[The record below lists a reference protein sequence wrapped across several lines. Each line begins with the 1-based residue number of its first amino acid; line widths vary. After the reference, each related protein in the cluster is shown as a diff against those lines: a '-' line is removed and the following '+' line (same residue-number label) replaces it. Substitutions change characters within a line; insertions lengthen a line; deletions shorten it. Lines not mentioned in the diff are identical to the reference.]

1 MLQEFTRNFENF
13 KNLSKKIKVF
23 RTSDLYNE
31 FVNLGDYFN
40 NVLKIEL
47 EKILNISLINVPDKF
62 LINVGNGNV
71 DWVNIVDVI
80 EDNTI
85 PLSKLEKIPLKSV
98 LCSDEYGNIIPI
110 TCNIE
115 YGILFARYQNTHVWR
130 KLVNEDIM
138 EQSLTGE
145 QIDILEQINLDDNIT
160 NNFITYDL
168 LETDHIIDKSIDSS
182 KIIDGTLDFYNLT
195 KVNDENNIGFIPD
208 KYVNDVGVDNITA
221 FRVGFLPPEKIMDN
235 SIDPNKAPNLF
246 FLTEYSD
253 NLYYLFNNINV
264 GYEFPVNYNLNAE
277 VLENFNILPECLEDA
292 HLIPYVDIGNW
303 QNIPWYDNYLEPRYF
318 QQGYIAPRD
327 DCRIEGR
334 CIPAGQLRL
343 RHFDDEVRAAL
354 IAKGVTDDD

>member
-47 EKILNISLINVPDKF
+47 EKILNISLITVPDKF

-80 EDNTI
+80 ENNTI
-85 PLSKLEKIPLKSV
+85 PLSKLQKIPLKSV
-98 LCSDEYGNIIPI
+98 LCSDDTGKIIPI
-110 TCNIE
+110 TCLAE
-115 YGILFARYQNTHVWR
+115 AAILFSRYNNVHVWR
-130 KLVNEDIM
+130 KLLNEDI
-138 EQSLTGE
+138 EDNTITGDE
-145 QIDILEQINLDDNIT
+145 INVLEQINLDDNIT
-160 NNFITYDL
+160 NNFITDDL
-168 LETDHIIDKSIDSS
+168 LETFHLEDGSITSDKISYNTLNIDLFDLSTSQ
-182 KIIDGTLDFYNLT
+182 
-195 KVNDENNIGFIPD
+195 IGKFIPN
-208 KYVNDVGVDNITA
+208 KYINDVGVENIDA
-221 FRVGFLPPEKIMDN
+221 FVKGFLTPEKIKDF
-235 SIDPNKAPNLF
+235 SIIPNKYPKMFSLRH
-246 FLTEYSD
+246 YSD
-253 NLYYLFNNINV
+253 NSQYLLKNAEDEFAEDYNI
-264 GYEFPVNYNLNAE
+264 ETAE

-334 CIPAGQLRL
+334 CIPLGQLRL

>member
-1 MLQEFTRNFENF
+1 MLVQFTRNFNNF
-13 KNLSKKIKVF
+13 KIHSKKIKVF
-23 RTSDLYNE
+23 RTSDLYDE

-47 EKILNISLINVPDKF
+47 EKILNISLITVPDKF
-62 LINVGNGNV
+62 LINVGDESI

-85 PLSKLEKIPLKSV
+85 PLNKLEKIPLKSV
-98 LCSDEYGNIIPI
+98 LCSDGTGKIVPI
-110 TCNIE
+110 TCTESNAVLFTRSNNIH
-115 YGILFARYQNTHVWR
+115 IWR
-130 KLVNEDIM
+130 RLYNEDI
-138 EQSLTGE
+138 EDNSLTGAK
-145 QIDILEQINLDDNIT
+145 IKNLEQINLDDNIT
-160 NNFITYDL
+160 NNFITDDL
-168 LETDHIIDKSIDSS
+168 LDTFHLEDGSINSDKIAKNTLTIDLFDLSPSEIVKLIPVEYIDS
-182 KIIDGTLDFYNLT
+182 
-195 KVNDENNIGFIPD
+195 
-208 KYVNDVGVDNITA
+208 VGVNNLKA
-221 FRVGFLPPEKIMDN
+221 FVSGFLTPEKIKDF
-235 SIDPNKAPNLF
+235 SIIPNKYPKMFSLRH
-246 FLTEYSD
+246 YSD
-253 NLYYLFNNINV
+253 NSQYLLKNAED
-264 GYEFPVNYNLNAE
+264 EFPEDYNIETAE

-318 QQGYIAPRD
+318 QQGYIAPKD